1 MDVRADLRQLAAIVA
16 DWANGRSA
24 FEFYIFGSRVRGT
37 HRHASDVDLIIK
49 YVDYDRHDD
58 YVWLRNEEAEDFATL
73 KARLPGELRILE
85 YDEPV
90 ARDVLRAAVSP
101 QWTDRNVVCV
111 WLKGKE

>member
-1 MDVRADLRQLAAIVA
+1 MGLRDDLRQLAAIIA

-37 HRHASDVDLIIK
+37 HRPASDVDLIIK

-58 YVWLRNEEAEDFATL
+58 YIWLRNEEAEDFATL
-73 KARLPGELRILE
+73 KASLPGELRILE

-90 ARDVLRAAVSP
+90 ARDVLRAAVNP

-111 WLKGKE
+111 WLKGKA